1 MEDKNYE
8 EISETIRKTIVS
20 KTNEMNKSGIV
31 GEGEGKKEKKAKKE
45 KERKGAKD
53 RGVVVPADD
62 EVALLLSLNTTRGS
76 WANSDRSET
85 ARRLTPS
92 IPMGAHK
99 TRALGGPEPP
109 LASSTL
115 VQPIIN
121 KACLGPNVL
130 YTDIPASAC
139 RIRDSR
145 GGAHI
150 LFPRDS
156 PRSLLPLIEE
166 LVEKSICEIIGV
178 LIILTAFLIHE
189 LTNRNKYDKRTYN
202 M

>member
-1 MEDKNYE
+1 M
-8 EISETIRKTIVS
+8 R
-20 KTNEMNKSGIV
+20 
-31 GEGEGKKEKKAKKE
+31 E
-45 KERKGAKD
+45 KEWKGTKD
-53 RGVVVPADD
+53 SGVVVPVDD

-85 ARRLTPS
+85 ARRLTPP
-92 IPMGAHK
+92 IPMGPHK

-121 KACLGPNVL
+121 KACLGPNAL

-145 GGAHI
+145 DGARI
-150 LFPRDS
+150 LFTLS
-156 PRSLLPLIEE
+156 FSLLPLIEE
-166 LVEKSICEIIGV
+166 LVEKSVRGLIDV
-178 LIILTAFLIHE
+178 LIILTAHF
-189 LTNRNKYDKRTYN
+189 
-202 M
+202 